1 MSSTQ
6 GSYHGIVADTYDI
19 WFSGDRFFDTDFY
32 KKLLDEVPGIALE
45 IGCGTGRLL
54 IPYLNDGYQ
63 VEGIDCSKQ
72 MLNTCKQKAAEKGLS
87 PVLYHQLMQDM
98 VLQKKYT
105 TIFIPLASFMCV
117 SERDEAIRALEKIY
131 DHLDN
136 DGQVIIPLFI
146 PQNVNKKEW
155 TAGHR
160 GTRSDGA
167 EIITSSIS
175 NINFHEQI
183 QANFDRY
190 EIIKDGVLFETKFST
205 SKLRWYYKYEF
216 IMMLEKVGFHDIT
229 VYGGYSFQQMTDDQT
244 FMIFRARK

>member
-6 GSYHGIVADTYDI
+6 GSYEGIVADTYDI

-54 IPYLNDGYQ
+54 LSYLKDGYQ
-63 VEGIDCSKQ
+63 VEGIDCSMQ
-72 MLNTCKQKAAEKGLS
+72 MLNTCKQKASEKGLS

-98 VLQKKYT
+98 ILPKKYI

-117 SERDEAIRALEKIY
+117 SERGEAIRALEKIY

-136 DGQVIIPLFI
+136 NGQVIIPLFI

-155 TAGHR
+155 TVGRR

-175 NINFHEQI
+175 NINFHEQV
-183 QANFDRY
+183 QTNFDRY

-216 IMMLEKVGFHDIT
+216 IMMLEKVGFHDMT
-229 VYGGYSFQQMTDDQT
+229 VYGGYNFQLMTDDQT